1 MSLIEGVSVK
11 KVKSIDKSGD
21 FYFDNLK
28 DCVIELKKS
37 KKSSSMKDKFTH
49 QTLGIVVVKCID
61 SGGCTYN
68 YKGSKVC
75 ELEFEAAPKEG
86 QFELSKLLNK
96 HGYDK
101 AFKIKAEDF
110 IEALKDSKQ
119 FKRYEA
125 KIKQDPSNIQKVADE
140 MFRSL
145 KIVDKQHNITCNAV
159 YVSDEV

>member
-49 QTLGIVVVKCID
+49 QTLGIVAVKCIN
-61 SGGCTYN
+61 SGGCVYN

-110 IEALKDSKQ
+110 IEVLKDSKQ
-119 FKRYEA
+119 FKKYEA
-125 KIKQDPSNIQKVADE
+125 KIKQDPSSIQKVADE
-140 MFRSL
+140 MFRRL
-145 KIVDKQHNITCNAV
+145 KIIDKQHNITCNAV